1 MHGKADSLSF
11 SVDTAWEPTLI
22 NLGHMYRKQWQWT
35 NAIATYERALSLKPG
50 QAGTYAALGFTH
62 HLMVRLVLR
71 SQVQLLIG
79 CLSHTP
85 QLS

>member
-1 MHGKADSLSF
+1 MAGQAASTVPSA
-11 SVDTAWEPTLI
+11 AWEPTLI

-62 HLMVRLVLR
+62 HLMVRLALC
-71 SQVQLLIG
+71 SQVKLFAG
-79 CLSHTP
+79 HWSHTSHP
-85 QLS
+85 S